1 MADQLSDKQR
11 QILASIQSDPKAF
24 VIRLTDQLTSMQ
36 EQIAQQQRA
45 IAKKDADIAKKDAL
59 IASLSKSAKQQ
70 RSESAVIITQA
81 KQRAES
87 ITTEAQ
93 QKAKAIKASAEAQVE
108 QAKVEAESI
117 IASTLSKVNS
127 KIKMLERQ
135 RNEERDATVE
145 MLGRIA
151 DRYQITIDELNTML
165 SKCREKKSY
174 IESYKDEIANET
186 FSDFNLADYV
196 HDESGAV
203 QHVADRNQQTQ
214 QPDQQYQQQGDGFQP
229 MPEPQ
234 QGQSFM
240 AAFDQSGSTDQGGYD
255 QQQDYVYDQQQ
266 GYGDGYGYDDGA
278 FQQGYDQQYQQ
289 PYDQQQDYGYDQQ
302 YDNGCYDQSFDQQQ
316 GDFNGGFDDGF
327 DQQQPQDAFA
337 GLDNLNDDYVP
348 QYQDDGGF
356 GDDMQQQPAQ
366 PEPQQPQVNI
376 PPRRHRRSARNAGG
390 NVGWQ

>member
-255 QQQDYVYDQQQ
+255 QQQDY
-266 GYGDGYGYDDGA
+266 
-278 FQQGYDQQYQQ
+278 
-289 PYDQQQDYGYDQQ
+289 GYDQQ
-302 YDNGCYDQSFDQQQ
+302 YDNGGFDQSFDQQQ

-348 QYQDDGGF
+348 QYQDDSGF
-356 GDDMQQQPAQ
+356 GDDMQQPAQ